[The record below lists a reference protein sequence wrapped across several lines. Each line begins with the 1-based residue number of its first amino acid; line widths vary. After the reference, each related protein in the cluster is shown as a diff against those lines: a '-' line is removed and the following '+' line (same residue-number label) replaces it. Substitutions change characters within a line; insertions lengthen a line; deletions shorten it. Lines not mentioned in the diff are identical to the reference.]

1 MNQATKESNLKKVL
15 IIVFSNLK
23 TDARVTRQIA
33 FLKENYSV
41 TVVCH
46 EAFASTNFDIV
57 TLNKSKLTLI
67 RKVFL
72 SFFLI
77 TGLHEI
83 ACKLLHNYSYLI
95 PELRNKN
102 FDLII
107 ANDIE
112 TMPMAWRVANSK
124 TKIFLDAHEYSP
136 KQFEDR
142 LYWRIF
148 FKRFYY
154 YLCKKYIQKVCG
166 MSTINNG
173 LAREY
178 LKEFNIESTIITN
191 AAEFHDLSVKL
202 RSDYPIRLVHH
213 GIFTIS
219 RQPKIML
226 DMMHLLDER
235 FTLDLIYLVPE
246 SASAHSKEYFEN
258 FKEEVQKNGRVK
270 VLPALR
276 RDEIVESLNMNYDIG
291 IILVPPVNFNY
302 QHGLPN
308 KLYECIQGRIA
319 MAVGPLHEIARVVS
333 DYKLGVVS
341 EEFTA
346 ESLARELQKLSLDDV
361 NAFKANA
368 NLAASVLNAE
378 QNKKILLAEIERHLD
393 SAS

>member
-1 MNQATKESNLKKVL
+1 MNQANKEFNLKKVL

-23 TDARVTRQIA
+23 TDARVTRQVE
-33 FLKENYSV
+33 FLKETYSV

-46 EAFASTNFDIV
+46 EAFPSSDIDV
-57 TLNKSKLTLI
+57 LYLNKPKLTFI

-72 SFFLI
+72 SLFLI
-77 TGLHEI
+77 TGFHEI

-112 TMPMAWRVANSK
+112 TMPMAWHVAKSK

-142 LYWRIF
+142 LYWQIF

-154 YLCKKYIQKVCG
+154 SLCKNYIPKVCG

-173 LAREY
+173 LAQEY
-178 LKEFNIESTIITN
+178 LKEFNIKPTIITN
-191 AAEFHDLSVKL
+191 AAEFNNLSTNL
-202 RSDYPIRLVHH
+202 RTRYPIRLVHH

-226 DMMHLLDER
+226 DMMRLLDDR

-246 SASAHSKEYFEN
+246 SASAQSKEYFKK
-258 FKEEVQKNGRVK
+258 FKEEALKNGKVK

-346 ESLARELQKLSLDDV
+346 ESLARELRKLSLDDV

-378 QNKKILLAEIERHLD
+378 QNKKILLALVERHID